1 MNEITLL
8 KLAGA
13 AHVTSVMIWIGGVA
27 FVTLIL
33 IPSLQKISD
42 EKLKFELFERLEHR
56 FSFVAK
62 IMVLLAGTS
71 GTYRLSYMNAWNR
84 LKSTQFWWLHLMIA
98 IWLVFALVLF
108 VQAQIN
114 PPSNLLNLKMDA
126 LPFTVFQFT
135 CSIFWNRWSP
145 RVLFLK
151 CLCFSI

>member
-1 MNEITLL
+1 LNEITLL
-8 KLAGA
+8 ILARA

-108 VQAQIN
+108 VLEPLILHRLFKQQAQIN
-114 PPSNLLNLKMDA
+114 PPIEPS
-126 LPFTVFQFT
+126 
-135 CSIFWNRWSP
+135 
-145 RVLFLK
+145 
-151 CLCFSI
+151 